1 MQQTQVLVDEGA
13 VQELAGGF
21 GGAIVREADADYD
34 SARSIFN
41 GMFDQRPALIARCG
55 GVSDVIAAIGFARD
69 NDLEVAVRGGGH
81 SVPGYAST
89 DGGLVIDLRHMNA
102 VRVDPGARTARAE
115 GGTTWGKFD
124 RETQAF
130 GLATTGG
137 RITTTGI
144 GGLTLGSGSGWLER
158 KLGFTV
164 DNLLSAD
171 VVTAS
176 GELVHASESENED
189 LLWGL
194 RGGGGNFGIVT
205 SFEYR
210 LHELGPIVLGGM
222 LLHRR
227 DKAPELLPDWRDL
240 MRTAPDEVGS
250 GFAFLTAPPID
261 FVPEDLRGQPACGIV
276 FLYAGP
282 AEEGEEAA
290 RGMRALAEPDVD
302 LVMPMPYT
310 VVQQL
315 LDAGNPPG
323 RPQYW
328 KTDNAPELTDD
339 AAATLI
345 EQANRA
351 TSPLT
356 TVILEPKRGAI
367 ARVPEAATPLAGRD
381 AEIAFYGIAQWE
393 DPARSDE
400 HLAWAREFGEAMEPF
415 GSRNAALNFV
425 MDEGQERVQTTF
437 GPEKYARLVA
447 LKDKYDP
454 GNLFHRNQNIRPS
467 GSAG

>member
-1 MQQTQVLVDEGA
+1 MQQTQVLVDESA
-13 VQELAGGF
+13 VQALAGGF
-21 GGAIVREADADYD
+21 GGVILREGDASYD
-34 SARSIFN
+34 SARAIFN
-41 GMFDQRPALIARCG
+41 GMYDQRPALIARCDG
-55 GVSDVIAAIGFARD
+55 LADVTASIAFARD
-69 NDLEVAVRGGGH
+69 NDLEIAVRGGGH

-89 DGGLVIDLRHMNA
+89 DGGMVIDLRDMNG
-102 VRVDPGARTARAE
+102 VRVDPRARTVRAE

-137 RITTTGI
+137 RITTTGL

-158 KLGFTV
+158 KFGWTL
-164 DNLLSAD
+164 DNLVSAD

-176 GELVHASESENED
+176 GEVVHASETENDE
-189 LLWGL
+189 LFWGL
-194 RGGGGNFGIVT
+194 RGGGGNFGVVT
-205 SFEYR
+205 SFEYG

-227 DKAPELLPDWRDL
+227 DKAPALLRDWRDF

-250 GFAFLTAPPID
+250 GFAFITAPPLE
-261 FVPEDLRGQPACGIV
+261 FVPEALRGQPACGIV

-282 AEEGEEAA
+282 AEEGEDAA
-290 RGMRALAEPDVD
+290 REMRALADPDVD

-315 LDAGNPPG
+315 LDAPNPPG

-328 KTDNAPELTDD
+328 KSDNVRELSDSAIEVLT
-339 AAATLI
+339 
-345 EQANRA
+345 EQANRT
-351 TSPLT
+351 TSPLSV
-356 TVILEPKRGAI
+356 VILEAKGGAI
-367 ARVPEAATPLAGRD
+367 GRVPDAATPISGRD
-381 AEIAFYGIAQWE
+381 SEAAFYGIAQWE
-393 DPARSDE
+393 DPTTADE
-400 HLAWAREFGEAMEPF
+400 HLEWAREFGAAMEPF

-425 MDEGQERVQTTF
+425 MDEGQERVQSTY

-447 LKDKYDP
+447 LKDRYDP
-454 GNLFHRNQNIRPS
+454 GNLFRRNQNIRPS
-467 GSAG
+467 GSR

>member
-1 MQQTQVLVDEGA
+1 MQQVQVPVDDAA
-13 VQELAGGF
+13 VGQLAGDF
-21 GGAIVREADADYD
+21 GGTLMRQDDQEYDA
-34 SARSIFN
+34 ARAVFN
-41 GMFDQRPALIARCG
+41 GMFDRRPAVIARCG
-55 GVSDVIAAIGFARD
+55 GVADVIAAVRFAGD
-69 NDLEVAVRGGGH
+69 HDLEVAVRGGGH

-89 DGGLVIDLRHMNA
+89 EGGIVIDLRDMNG
-102 VRVDPGARTARAE
+102 VRVDPAARTARAQG
-115 GGTTWGKFD
+115 GGTWGLFD

-137 RITTTGI
+137 RITTTGL

-158 KLGFTV
+158 KFGWTV

-171 VVTAS
+171 LVTAA
-176 GELVHASESENED
+176 GDVVRASETENEE
-189 LLWGL
+189 LFWGL

-222 LLHRR
+222 LLHARE
-227 DKAPELLPDWRDL
+227 KAPELLRDWRDF
-240 MRTAPDEVGS
+240 MRSAPDEVGS
-250 GFAFLTAPPID
+250 AFAFLTAPPLE
-261 FVPEDLRGQPACGIV
+261 FVPEALRGRPACGIV

-290 RGMRALAEPDVD
+290 AALRSLSEPDVD

-315 LDAGNPPG
+315 LDAPNPPG

-328 KTDNAPELTDD
+328 KSDNVRELTDS
-339 AAATLI
+339 AIETLT
-345 EQANRA
+345 EQANRV
-351 TSPLT
+351 TSPFT
-356 TVILEPKRGAI
+356 VVILEAKGGAI
-367 ARVPEAATPLAGRD
+367 ARVPDDATALSGRD
-381 AEIAFYGIAQWE
+381 SEVAFYGIAQWE
-393 DPARSDE
+393 DPAEPDQ
-400 HLAWAREFGEAMEPF
+400 HLAWAREFGEAMDPF

-425 MDEGQERVQTTF
+425 MDEGQERVQSTY

-447 LKDKYDP
+447 LKDEYDP
-454 GNLFHRNQNIRPS
+454 GNLFRRNQNIRPS
-467 GSAG
+467 GSPD

>member
-1 MQQTQVLVDEGA
+1 MQQTQVLVDESA
-13 VQELAGGF
+13 VQALAGGF
-21 GGAIVREADADYD
+21 GGVILREGDASYD
-34 SARSIFN
+34 SARAIFN
-41 GMFDQRPALIARCG
+41 GMYDQRPALIARCDG
-55 GVSDVIAAIGFARD
+55 LADVTASIAFARD
-69 NDLEVAVRGGGH
+69 NDLEIAVRGGGH

-89 DGGLVIDLRHMNA
+89 DGGMVIDLRDMNG
-102 VRVDPGARTARAE
+102 VRVDPRARTVRAE

-137 RITTTGI
+137 RITTTGL

-158 KLGFTV
+158 KFGWTL
-164 DNLLSAD
+164 DNLVSAD

-176 GELVHASESENED
+176 GEVVHASETENDE
-189 LLWGL
+189 LFWGL
-194 RGGGGNFGIVT
+194 RGGGGNFGVVT
-205 SFEYR
+205 SFEYG

-227 DKAPELLPDWRDL
+227 DKAPALLRDWRDF

-250 GFAFLTAPPID
+250 GFAFLTAPPLE
-261 FVPEDLRGQPACGIV
+261 FVPEALRGQPACGIV

-282 AEEGEEAA
+282 AEEGEDAA
-290 RGMRALAEPDVD
+290 REMRALADPDVD

-315 LDAGNPPG
+315 LDAPNPPG

-328 KTDNAPELTDD
+328 KSDNVKELSDS
-339 AAATLI
+339 AIETLI
-345 EQANRA
+345 EQANA
-351 TSPLT
+351 VTSPLSV
-356 TVILEPKRGAI
+356 VILEAKGGAI
-367 ARVPEAATPLAGRD
+367 RRVPDDATPLSGRD
-381 AEIAFYGIAQWE
+381 AEIAFYGISQWE
-393 DPARSDE
+393 DPAE
-400 HLAWAREFGEAMEPF
+400 AEVHMAWVRQFGEAMEPF
-415 GSRNAALNFV
+415 ASRNAALNFV
-425 MDEGQERVQTTF
+425 MDEGQERVQSTY

-467 GSAG
+467 GS